1 MQKVKDLKLLKE
13 FSNLYRDYKILPFGM
28 ENRNF
33 DDFKKDFE
41 NNQNLILSSL
51 KCLNTIMEKEFD
63 ETTPTTQITFQVVT
77 EGFVTEK
84 KFIDVQ
90 LNLKRWQEIAK
101 LTDLSPVLQKML
113 MILTG
118 FRL

>member
-1 MQKVKDLKLLKE
+1 
-13 FSNLYRDYKILPFGM
+13 
-28 ENRNF
+28 
-33 DDFKKDFE
+33 
-41 NNQNLILSSL
+41 
-51 KCLNTIMEKEFD
+51 
-63 ETTPTTQITFQVVT
+63 VT

>member
-1 MQKVKDLKLLKE
+1 MLFRSGND
-13 FSNLYRDYKILPFGM
+13 NI
-28 ENRNF
+28 NF
-33 DDFKKDFE
+33 EDFKKDFL

-51 KCLNTIMEKEFD
+51 KILQTLMNKEYDEK
-63 ETTPTTQITFQVVT
+63 TPITQVTFQVVS

-90 LNLKRWQEIAK
+90 LNLKKWQEAAK
-101 LTDLSPVLQKML
+101 LTDASPQLQKML